1 PRVGDRLEGPVERV
15 RAAGL
20 ERHHEGLAAGVLDG
34 VGELEDPRGQPVEDL
49 HAHPGTRL
57 GAGVAPGLHARLGRA
72 QQDVDVGDVGVGDA
86 EGEAVRRP
94 LGRHDVLAAAGG
106 VDREGGA
113 LPGLERRLALGG
125 RGLAVHPWRRRLV
138 ERRVVLP
145 RCAACPRRV
154 ETFAVLV
161 EVGRR
166 HPATMPPV
174 TAVRKRAPEAS
185 HPARFRSCN
194 RAVDTVCRMSVRG
207 LLVALLCGVLGLAG
221 GAAVAYAVSP
231 HTTDLTSA
239 ATPVPARSPSVP
251 IAVPPTRTYA
261 PDISYPALQPGLAV
275 PAVHSI
281 RNDLASWTY
290 HVPFGWTAY
299 GVCTAHPCKI
309 PTDSV
314 VPPKQID
321 KQAQL
326 RFRPAGEPID
336 GCYSL
341 RVKILDNAD
350 LNPAQMVATKVV
362 GFRQAFSKL
371 DFSVLQ

>member
-1 PRVGDRLEGPVERV
+1 
-15 RAAGL
+15 
-20 ERHHEGLAAGVLDG
+20 
-34 VGELEDPRGQPVEDL
+34 
-49 HAHPGTRL
+49 
-57 GAGVAPGLHARLGRA
+57 
-72 QQDVDVGDVGVGDA
+72 
-86 EGEAVRRP
+86 
-94 LGRHDVLAAAGG
+94 
-106 VDREGGA
+106 
-113 LPGLERRLALGG
+113 
-125 RGLAVHPWRRRLV
+125 
-138 ERRVVLP
+138 
-145 RCAACPRRV
+145 
-154 ETFAVLV
+154 
-161 EVGRR
+161 
-166 HPATMPPV
+166 
-174 TAVRKRAPEAS
+174 
-185 HPARFRSCN
+185 
-194 RAVDTVCRMSVRG
+194 VCRMSVRG
-207 LLVALLCGVLGLAG
+207 LLVALLCGLLGLAG

-239 ATPVPARSPSVP
+239 ATPVPATSPSVP
-251 IAVPPTRTYA
+251 IKVPRIKTYA

-281 RNDLASWTY
+281 GNDLASWTY

-299 GVCTAHPCKI
+299 GVCSALPCKI

-336 GCYSL
+336 GGYSL

-371 DFSVLQ
+371 DFSVLQRTPSAVYFTFTDSGKHLRYNFFQWFAVPNHSNATLEMSVSGRAADQDGLEALFLRFADNLTGTQPPQNKL